1 MRKLSSVTLISCVL
15 LMFLL
20 PIANPCARQAAAETN
35 TLKIGLITSVTGPL
49 APAMKS
55 IADAAK
61 PAQDLMNQRGGITI
75 KGQKYLIEVDA
86 EDDQSSPP
94 GGIAAANKLMQAGI
108 KFMIAPQ
115 FPPINMAIAQITEEA
130 KV

>member
-1 MRKLSSVTLISCVL
+1 
-15 LMFLL
+15 MFLL

-86 EDDQSSPP
+86 EDDQVHHLPGALPP
-94 GGIAAANKLMQAGI
+94 LTNSCRRVS
-108 KFMIAPQ
+108 
-115 FPPINMAIAQITEEA
+115 NS
-130 KV
+130 